1 MAGDS
6 YSLREA
12 SDLLGV
18 SPRVLQRRIQ
28 EGAFPGRFLAPGRQG
43 LETRLPTEEVD
54 RAVEDLR
61 RRSLIGAWR
70 DGEHAERA
78 EPKRDTMIAG
88 RATVLPARE
97 LDSLKPYHAPELAA
111 APLPG
116 SNPGVSSAVTH
127 SDLESLRDAM
137 LAIVRE
143 DREMF
148 LTAVRDA
155 LMVRDRELMA
165 LRQELS
171 GMRRT
176 MESVRE
182 GLEGLGRRVADHRG
196 HEQTID
202 AQLWSDLV
210 EGSAAIVARGGV
222 DVDALLRELSELE
235 SMLSASEP
243 SDRR

>member
-1 MAGDS
+1 MASES

-12 SDLLGV
+12 SELLGV

-28 EGAFPGRFLAPGRQG
+28 EGAFPGRYLAPGRQG
-43 LETRLPTEEVD
+43 LETRLPAVEVD
-54 RAVEDLR
+54 RAAEDLR
-61 RRSLIGAWR
+61 RRSTIGAWR
-70 DGEHAERA
+70 DGEHAA
-78 EPKRDTMIAG
+78 PIEPRRDTMLAA
-88 RATVLPARE
+88 RPTVLPSRE
-97 LDSLKPYHAPELAA
+97 LDSIIPFPAPDLAPTGGSGSG
-111 APLPG
+111 APSG
-116 SNPGVSSAVTH
+116 VTH

-155 LMVRDRELMA
+155 LMVRDRELVA

-171 GMRRT
+171 GIRRT

-182 GLEGLGRRVADHRG
+182 GLLGLGRRVGENRG
-196 HEQTID
+196 AQQTID

-235 SMLSASEP
+235 LMLATGPGDS
-243 SDRR
+243 R